1 MKFKFTQF
9 LALVATF
16 SQLALPPL
24 RAADPVPPVA
34 PAAPVAE
41 AVAEPVVPSAPD
53 APVSGEK
60 PKAKR
65 SEPAGSER
73 VHLSSDTGKPA
84 VIVGRNFHLRA
95 GETANEVIVV
105 GGDAIVEGTINKKL
119 VVVMGKMVL
128 GSNAVVKGEVVSLFA
143 DGRLDGGAK
152 LRDKLTSIW
161 SKLDVG
167 AGAEVSGETRMVE
180 SQLEADPGAVFSIV
194 PKSMRIEEV
203 AGKFS
208 WFLSYLRYAIGYA
221 RPIAPGLGWVW
232 LVAGGFFLFR
242 MVVTL
247 IAHKPVAATASV
259 LSDRPLMSLLAGVL
273 TILLIG
279 PVAALLS
286 FTVIG
291 PFALFFAYWIAGII
305 GTAGVYCLVG
315 QQLGRLT
322 GLDALQNLLLSAVVG
337 TVIIYGAYCVPIL
350 GLLVFGIVWLLS
362 IGGAVMAASV
372 AMQDRKSAR
381 QAATAAAI
389 AAAAEAAPVRAV
401 VPPNVPFES
410 ATSGSE
416 IIPAMQLAGAS
427 AGFSSAYGSPS
438 FSTPSAISDAA
449 LLVLPKAGFWIRV
462 AAALLDLVLVA
473 IVVGFMGVFKGPGVM
488 MLFWLAYFI
497 GMIAWKGTTIGGII
511 CGLKVVRTDGGK
523 MTLAVAAVRAL
534 SSFFSVFILFIGFFW
549 IGWSSEKQGWHDI
562 IAGTYVVKM
571 PRSQP
576 LI

>member
-1 MKFKFTQF
+1 MKSMFSKFLNLLT
-9 LALVATF
+9 LAVL
-16 SQLALPPL
+16 LAGLPL
-24 RAADPVPPVA
+24 RAADPVPPDAVS
-34 PAAPVAE
+34 AAPVEPIAPTAPAE
-41 AVAEPVVPSAPD
+41 LAAPPEPPEPSRTRRIRIRHSSGDPLVRIRQNFVLKA
-53 APVSGEK
+53 GEK
-60 PKAKR
+60 V
-65 SEPAGSER
+65 EN
-73 VHLSSDTGKPA
+73 
-84 VIVGRNFHLRA
+84 IV
-95 GETANEVIVV
+95 VV
-105 GGDAIVEGTINKKL
+105 GGNARIDGTVDGDL
-119 VVVMGKMVL
+119 VVVFGKVTLGTNAVIKGDVVNVL
-128 GSNAVVKGEVVSLFA
+128 GG
-143 DGRLDGGAK
+143 
-152 LRDKLTSIW
+152 T
-161 SKLDVG
+161 DVG
-167 AGAEVSGETRMVE
+167 ANSKMEGDFTAVLSNALLGPGVEVEGDVHVVGGR
-180 SQLEADPGAVFSIV
+180 LEADSSVKYAHRPDVVGFEQWADAIGWLF
-194 PKSMRIEEV
+194 
-203 AGKFS
+203 
-208 WFLSYLRYAIGYA
+208 SYLKEGPGML

-232 LVAGGFFLFR
+232 MVAGGYFVFR
-242 MVVTL
+242 LLVTL
-247 IAHKPVAATASV
+247 IARKPVAATSRV
-259 LSDRPLMSLLAGVL
+259 LADRPLMSLLAGII

-322 GLDALQNLLLSAVVG
+322 GVTALQNLLLSAIVG

-372 AMQDRKSAR
+372 AMQDRKAAR
-381 QAATAAAI
+381 HAATAAAI
-389 AAAAEAAPVRAV
+389 AAAAAAAPVRAV

-416 IIPAMQLAGAS
+416 IIPAMQVAGAS
-427 AGFSSAYGSPS
+427 AGFAAAYGSPS
-438 FSTPSAISDAA
+438 FSTPPAISDAS

-462 AAALLDLVLVA
+462 AAALLDIVLVA
-473 IVVGFMGVFKGPGVM
+473 IVVGFMGAFKGPGVM

-523 MTLAVAAVRAL
+523 MTLAVAAVRGL

-571 PRSQP
+571 PRSQS
-576 LI
+576 LL

>member
-1 MKFKFTQF
+1 MKSKFTQF

-119 VVVMGKMVL
+119 VVVLGKMVL

-143 DGRLDGGAK
+143 DGRLAGGAK

-167 AGAEVSGETRMVE
+167 AGAEVSGETLMVE

-291 PFALFFAYWIAGII
+291 PFALFFAYWIAGTI

-315 QQLGRLT
+315 QQLGRLA
-322 GLDALQNLLLSAVVG
+322 GVNALQNLLLSAIVG

-372 AMQDRKSAR
+372 AIQDRKTAR
-381 QAATAAAI
+381 HAATAAAI
-389 AAAAEAAPVRAV
+389 AAAAAAAPVRAV

-416 IIPAMQLAGAS
+416 IIPAMQLAGSS
-427 AGFSSAYGSPS
+427 AGFAAAGSPS
-438 FSTPSAISDAA
+438 VSTPPELSDTT
-449 LLVLPKAGFWIRV
+449 LLSLPKAGFWIRV

-473 IVVGFMGVFKGPGVM
+473 IVVGFMGVFRVPGVM

-523 MTLAVAAVRAL
+523 MTLAVAAVRGF
-534 SSFFSVFILFIGFFW
+534 SSFFSVFVFFLGFFW
-549 IGWSSEKQGWHDI
+549 IGWSSENQGWHDI
-562 IAGTYVVKM
+562 IAGTYVVQV
-571 PRSQP
+571 PRSAS
-576 LI
+576 LL